1 MKGVVVGFGFPLAA
15 AAAGEGEK
23 NVHSKKQALQA
34 RQLLMM
40 MMKVAME
47 SHRGDC
53 IGGHG

>member
-1 MKGVVVGFGFPLAA
+1 MKGFVVVGFPLA

-23 NVHSKKQALQA
+23 NVHSKKQALRA
-34 RQLLMM
+34 HQLL

-47 SHRGDC
+47 SHREDC

>member
-1 MKGVVVGFGFPLAA
+1 MKGVVVGFPLAA

-23 NVHSKKQALQA
+23 NVHSKKQALRA
-34 RQLLMM
+34 RQSLTMM
-40 MMKVAME
+40 VAME